1 MRKLTEIIV
10 HCTGT
15 PPTLATT
22 VDTIRKYHVE
32 VNKWKD
38 IGYHFV
44 VYTDG
49 SVHIGRPLEQV
60 GAHCKVHNE
69 GTIGICYVG
78 GKTADGKLTDTR
90 TAAQKQALR
99 NLVVALKGCY
109 PSIARVRGHRDYAN
123 KACPCFDAKSEYA
136 DLV

>member
-1 MRKLTEIIV
+1 MRKIVEIIV

-22 VDTIRKYHVE
+22 VDAIRKYHIE

-49 SVHIGRPLEQV
+49 SVHIGRPIEQV
-60 GAHCKVHNE
+60 GAHCKGHNE
-69 GTIGICYVG
+69 GTIGVCYVG
-78 GKTADGKLTDTR
+78 GKNADGKLTDTR

-99 NLVVALKGCY
+99 NLIVALKGCY
-109 PSIARVRGHRDYAN
+109 PSIVRVRGHRDYAN
-123 KACPCFDAKSEYA
+123 KACPCFDAKKEYA